1 MIGSVL
7 VANRGE
13 IACRIFRTARRLGIR
28 TIAVATEADRTW
40 RHWQE
45 ADEAL
50 FIGEGPAA
58 DSYMNIGKILD
69 AAKTTGVDA
78 IHPGY
83 GFLSEN
89 AEFARSCS
97 DAGFKFIGPPADAIE
112 AMGSKSRAKQIMDGA
127 GVPTVPGYHGERQ
140 QPDFLKQK
148 AYEIGYPVVIKAIAG
163 GGGRG
168 MRVVEKAIEFA
179 DLLASAQREA
189 AASFGN
195 DRVLIERYLENP
207 RHIEVQVMGDE
218 HGNLVHLFE
227 RDCSVQRRHQKVIE
241 EAPAPGLG
249 TDISN
254 AIGEAAVSAAEAVD
268 YVNAGTV
275 EFIVDPASLSPSSG
289 FYFMEMN
296 TRLQVEHPVTEMV
309 TGLDLVEWQFRIA
322 SGEVLPV
329 EQDGLQRSGHSIE
342 VRIYAEDPAADFKP
356 SMGCLWAVDMPDSN
370 DVRVDDGITEGT
382 IVGPHYDSMLAKLIV
397 QAPDRRSALDKL
409 QNGLSKLRIA
419 GVKTNKAFLRK
430 VLSDPAFSADAVG
443 TGFIDSKIAELTAAE
458 LDNSTLGG
466 VIDEWLA
473 RQSEAAPG
481 PWGDRSGFEVGS
493 LGRRVSVNLVI
504 DGQPVQAE
512 LHWENGHRSIMVDG
526 QTAEVATTKPDIV
539 WNNTTAHVLS
549 DVGEF
554 AVSFPSALERTFSG
568 QSGSSEI
575 KVPMHGRIVTLR
587 VHAGDPVEVGDA
599 LFTLEAMKMEHTI
612 RSPSDG
618 KVSQILVDAG
628 SQVEENTLAIVL
640 TANEPS
646 AK

>member
-13 IACRIFRTARRLGIR
+13 IACRIFKTARRLGIR
-28 TIAVATEADRTW
+28 TVAVATEADRTW

-69 AAKTTGVDA
+69 AAKASGVDA

-127 GVPTVPGYHGERQ
+127 GVPTVPGYHGDRQ

-189 AASFGN
+189 TASFGN

-218 HGNLVHLFE
+218 HGNIVHLFE

-254 AIGEAAVSAAEAVD
+254 AIGEAAVRAAEAVD
-268 YVNAGTV
+268 YTNAGTV

-322 SGEVLPV
+322 SGEALPV
-329 EQDGLQRSGHSIE
+329 AQDDLRRDGHSIE
-342 VRIYAEDPAADFKP
+342 ARIYAEDPASDFKP
-356 SMGCLWAVDMPDSN
+356 SMGCLRAVDMPDSD
-370 DVRVDDGITEGT
+370 DVRVDDGIAEGT

-397 QAPDRRSALDKL
+397 QAPDRRSALEKL
-409 QNGLSKLRIA
+409 QIGLSKLRIA
-419 GVKTNKAFLRK
+419 GVKTNKAFLHRI
-430 VLSDPAFSADAVG
+430 LSDPAFSADAVG
-443 TGFIDSKIAELTAAE
+443 TRFIDSRIAELTAAE
-458 LDNSTLGG
+458 LDNSTLGE

-473 RQSEAAPG
+473 KQSEAAPG
-481 PWGDRSGFEVGS
+481 PWGNRSGFEVGS
-493 LGRRVSVNLVI
+493 LGRRVSLKLMI
-504 DGQPVQAE
+504 DGQPMQAE
-512 LHWENGHRSIMVDG
+512 LHWENGRRSIVVDG
-526 QTAEVATTKPDIV
+526 QTAEVAVTKPDIV
-539 WNNTTAHVLS
+539 WNKRTAHVLS

-568 QSGSSEI
+568 QSGGSDI

-587 VHAGDPVEVGDA
+587 VQAGDPVEIGDA

-612 RSPSDG
+612 RSPADG
-618 KVSQILVDAG
+618 TVSQILIDAG
-628 SQVEENTLAIVL
+628 SQVEEDALAIIL
-640 TANEPS
+640 AANEPS
-646 AK
+646 DD